1 MSSANRAIAS
11 HTDYVSTANIFAFL
25 YPGYFD
31 VGAALF
37 GESTKQPVTLGEI
50 FTLGNGAPASSPHTG
65 PALVLTG
72 RQGKLTIF

>member
-1 MSSANRAIAS
+1 M
-11 HTDYVSTANIFAFL
+11 STANIFAFL

-37 GESTKQPVTLGEI
+37 AEGSKQPVTLGEI
-50 FTLGNGAPASSPHTG
+50 FTLGNGAPATTPHTG

-72 RQGKLTIF
+72 NQGESTQSESSSSIY